1 MRVEGKY
8 LVHVAVFHPQFIVC
22 HFSPSSHTVQ
32 TPLQSDNFP
41 QLTAHF
47 SFLSL
52 RQFRPASGR
61 PFRVT
66 NIVWSKSWGSQI
78 HQYLYYRSVNPPPRF
93 GYSSGRVDDSDV
105 SSSSGNSLQPLYI
118 TLPNLLQKPWKAL
131 SLFIEFLKLN
141 FSCNHGI
148 HGIPTTWQHVPD
160 KPNPNDVSTR
170 KAFPKEE
177 SATHSSFGQSHF
189 VCSQAVLPFKE
200 SLGEGWHE
208 VCVDNDLKEGDFIK
222 FEVVTNKEKPIWKFH
237 EGKPPADEPPILPPL
252 PLVLKN
258 EKRKA
263 PYVTPQSKKFEYR
276 DWDCDR
282 ECDRDYD
289 LMHPPGSH
297 KKDFAAPVDVEQ
309 PIDSNEPTYCVC
321 NQAKFLKVC
330 GTLTDTPTEIRNC
343 SMKCKN
349 HLATM
354 KEVDPLKFS
363 S

>member
-118 TLPNLLQKPWKAL
+118 TLPNLLQKPWKENGGCGYFRWIDPKPSISVHQYPEVES
-131 SLFIEFLKLN
+131 SLMIRYK
-141 FSCNHGI
+141 
-148 HGIPTTWQHVPD
+148 D
-160 KPNPNDVSTR
+160 
-170 KAFPKEE
+170 
-177 SATHSSFGQSHF
+177 
-189 VCSQAVLPFKE
+189 
-200 SLGEGWHE
+200 GE
-208 VCVDNDLKEGDFIK
+208 NL
-222 FEVVTNKEKPIWKFH
+222 
-237 EGKPPADEPPILPPL
+237 
-252 PLVLKN
+252 
-258 EKRKA
+258 
-263 PYVTPQSKKFEYR
+263 
-276 DWDCDR
+276 CDR
-282 ECDRDYD
+282 
-289 LMHPPGSH
+289 LKQKH
-297 KKDFAAPVDVEQ
+297 KDVE
-309 PIDSNEPTYCVC
+309 
-321 NQAKFLKVC
+321 
-330 GTLTDTPTEIRNC
+330 
-343 SMKCKN
+343 
-349 HLATM
+349 
-354 KEVDPLKFS
+354 
-363 S
+363 